1 MVERTLRIE
10 RLEREE
16 WRGMPGLVRPLIV
29 GEARV
34 HGPRT
39 RPQGDRSDRP

>member
-1 MVERTLRIE
+1 MIERTLRIE

-29 GEARV
+29 GEATQAR
-34 HGPRT
+34 HA
-39 RPQGDRSDRP
+39 